1 MEATEQQRQTT
12 IPDGESLCRGVEND
26 NVLSSRSSD
35 SFDYSSEATT
45 HLCCSGCSNA
55 TILPKNFFFC
65 SFLTVPHTFPQIPLA
80 PLLRS
85 LSLSYFSTSWAAVY
99 APIRSSNKTAHPLLL
114 LLATLLSLKPLFGK
128 GLSHVCLRKKERV
141 WYHTEKGGQLPAR
154 ISHKGPFFLFC
165 FYL

>member
-1 MEATEQQRQTT
+1 MIYSNDGKKKKKKKRIKQRCQTRFQRQMEATEQQRQTT

-99 APIRSSNKTAHPLLL
+99 APIRSSNKTAHP
-114 LLATLLSLKPLFGK
+114 PPPPP
-128 GLSHVCLRKKERV
+128 SHTPFAQSIV
-141 WYHTEKGGQLPAR
+141 W
-154 ISHKGPFFLFC
+154 
-165 FYL
+165 